1 MWDSGTAYSR
11 ETDESKLDDENKSDV
26 DAELEL
32 KKMEEDRMT
41 KIKAVDELSTKEI
54 EQNLVAS
61 KSLLRM
67 SALILKMSYNKDIY
81 SSTEHLLMFLQAY
94 DNELV
99 GLAMNALAQLAL
111 PPPQHR
117 YHEEF
122 NRHNTPLHKV
132 AMHSLALFD
141 IVDAAFKTI
150 GSCLWSICS
159 GSVQSRVKMPPWWL
173 TWEVRAI
180 GVEKS
185 CLARVAVAVAVARKR
200 RACSQPS
207 TITEGK

>member
-1 MWDSGTAYSR
+1 MCELDHDREPLALYVWVPILNYIDKQFDRLLGTSR
-11 ETDESKLDDENKSDV
+11 PITCGIQALHIVERQMKSKLDDENKSDV

-67 SALILKMSYNKDIY
+67 TALILKMSYNKDIY

-132 AMHSLALFD
+132 AMHSLAH
-141 IVDAAFKTI
+141 
-150 GSCLWSICS
+150 
-159 GSVQSRVKMPPWWL
+159 L
-173 TWEVRAI
+173 T
-180 GVEKS
+180 S
-185 CLARVAVAVAVARKR
+185 
-200 RACSQPS
+200 
-207 TITEGK
+207 